1 MALKNDP
8 ESADLTVR
16 ERTMLAFARKL
27 TKSPAEMRKSDVE
40 KLREAGLDD
49 AAIVEL
55 ASVTAYFNFI
65 NRVALGLGVR
75 LDEALEEAAE
85 PHDFAKEES
94 RLSGALCSSERL

>member
-1 MALKNDP
+1 MALKSDP

-40 KLREAGLDD
+40 KLREA
-49 AAIVEL
+49 
-55 ASVTAYFNFI
+55 
-65 NRVALGLGVR
+65 
-75 LDEALEEAAE
+75 E

-94 RLSGALCSSERL
+94 RLSGASCSSERL